1 VVGADES
8 KAIDV
13 VVGKRIRNLRLRQ
26 KMSQNDVAG
35 HLKLTF
41 QQIQKYEQGMSRI
54 SASQLFEL
62 AKLFKVSIETFFT
75 DLPADGRQKLARSM
89 DQLTDRH
96 LLRLVEAFQNLKDRR
111 LKSAVVELAEEMARC
126 QAK

>member
-1 VVGADES
+1 MGADES